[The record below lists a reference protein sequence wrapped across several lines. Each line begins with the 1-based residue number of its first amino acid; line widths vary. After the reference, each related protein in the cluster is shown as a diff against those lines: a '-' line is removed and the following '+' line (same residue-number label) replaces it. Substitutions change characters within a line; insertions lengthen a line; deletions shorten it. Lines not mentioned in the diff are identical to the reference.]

1 MSFADELRK
10 KADSAPKEEQS
21 AENRYMNE
29 IYFSLKEGIVRCFL
43 KKCYEEASRGE
54 TEYSLFV
61 DFIHIIGI
69 IHEQERTFVKESDF
83 DYVKHVLKL
92 NKDDLKAFIL
102 KEMKKNELKN
112 IKVIVNASKF
122 KGYNI
127 KISVTW

>member
-10 KADSAPKEEQS
+10 KADSAPKEEKN

-54 TEYSLFV
+54 TSLTMYV

-69 IHEQERTFVKESDF
+69 IHEQERTYVKESDF
-83 DYVKHVLKL
+83 EYVKHVIKL
-92 NKDDLKAFIL
+92 NKDELKNFIYR
-102 KEMKKNELKN
+102 EMKKNELKN
-112 IKVIVNASKF
+112 IKVTVKASRIKNC
-122 KGYNI
+122 YI
-127 KISVTW
+127 KISVAW